1 MCLAL
6 SENFYLVTIFR
17 FAPDLFEVPIC
28 ALLSYFW
35 YTIIWTLERTGY
47 NERLRISLAYT
58 AVGMILMLLHI
69 GLDIYFLAN
78 YSGIEAIEDL
88 YFSNIFIYLLG
99 AFLLLFQSQAFV
111 KKMQANNTNMLLMKD
126 MSFNTTC
133 LLVSSLIFVSI
144 YYCVWLYRYY
154 ALDKN
159 SFKDLDDM
167 PFYL

>member
-78 YSGIEAIEDL
+78 YSGIEAIE
-88 YFSNIFIYLLG
+88 YS
-99 AFLLLFQSQAFV
+99 
-111 KKMQANNTNMLLMKD
+111 
-126 MSFNTTC
+126 
-133 LLVSSLIFVSI
+133 
-144 YYCVWLYRYY
+144 
-154 ALDKN
+154 
-159 SFKDLDDM
+159 
-167 PFYL
+167 